1 MKVWLQVSTVDGFP
15 RHKESDRR
23 YAAIACPSRWSEQNT
38 GVGCN
43 HEVAHYAASR
53 TEKPALN
60 QTAGTVCSILA
71 RTETPVDRI
80 VHASLEA
87 MKAIP
92 YISTGKAVHRCRV

>member
-1 MKVWLQVSTVDGFP
+1 M
-15 RHKESDRR
+15 
-23 YAAIACPSRWSEQNT
+23 
-38 GVGCN
+38 
-43 HEVAHYAASR
+43 
-53 TEKPALN
+53 N

>member
-1 MKVWLQVSTVDGFP
+1 M
-15 RHKESDRR
+15 
-23 YAAIACPSRWSEQNT
+23 
-38 GVGCN
+38 
-43 HEVAHYAASR
+43 
-53 TEKPALN
+53 N

-71 RTETPVDRI
+71 RTETPGDRI